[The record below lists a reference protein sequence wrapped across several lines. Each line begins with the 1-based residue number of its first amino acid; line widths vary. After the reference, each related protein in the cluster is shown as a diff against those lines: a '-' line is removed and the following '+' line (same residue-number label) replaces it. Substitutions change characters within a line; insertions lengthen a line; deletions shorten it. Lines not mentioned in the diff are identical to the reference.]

1 MEKTMQ
7 INGMMCNHCKMTVE
21 KALKAV
27 PGVENVEVDL
37 AAKCAKI
44 TLNADVADDVLMDA
58 VAKKG
63 FTPMKMGISQ
73 VPSVL
78 DGIFRIKISFAPHT
92 SPRAS

>member
-1 MEKTMQ
+1 MMEKTMQ

-27 PGVENVEVDL
+27 PGVENAEVDL

-44 TLNADVADDVLMDA
+44 TLNADVAADVLMDA

-63 FTPMKMGISQ
+63 FTPVKMG
-73 VPSVL
+73 
-78 DGIFRIKISFAPHT
+78 
-92 SPRAS
+92 